1 MAGSL
6 QNMILGNSASKMAAV
21 GNGGTILMHTDR
33 HAVTIVEVI
42 GETKVR
48 VQRDTAIR
56 GDCNGMSDSQS
67 WIHRVN
73 PNGSIQ
79 TFTLRKN
86 GRWIQE
92 GESLHNGTQ
101 LTIGHR
107 STYHDFGF

>member
-6 QNMILGNSASKMAAV
+6 QNSILGNSASKTPQI
-21 GNGGTILMHTDR
+21 GDGGTIIMYTDR

-42 GETKVR
+42 GKAKVR

-56 GDCNGMSDSQS
+56 GDCNGMSDLQS

-73 PNGSIQ
+73 LNGSIQ

-92 GESLHNGTQ
+92 GEAMHNGTQ
-101 LTIGHR
+101 LSIGKR
-107 STYHDFGF
+107 STYHDFSF